1 MKARWTSFPAIVLGS
16 SMFIGLGQ
24 QAEARVPWTGPGAVY
39 TLSNAVSGNQI
50 LEYRRSVDGSLTYSG
65 AVASGGTGTGAN
77 LGSQGAVV
85 LSDDRA
91 WLFAV
96 NAGSN
101 SISSFS
107 VHPGGLV
114 LADTAPSGGTTPVSL
129 TVRGHLLYVL
139 NQGGTGNITGFWV
152 GARGHLKAIPG
163 STLPL
168 SSSAAGAAEV
178 AFSPNQETLVVSEK
192 NTMTLDTYKVRDQGL
207 AVGPTTHPSNGA
219 VPYGFTFTG
228 RDELLVT
235 EAGSNA
241 VSSYDLDGN
250 TLATES
256 ASVPSQGAAPC
267 WIAATPDGSFA
278 YATNAHVGTIAGFSV
293 GREGA
298 LNFLGLTPTPSIP
311 VLDIASASRFVYA
324 LAAGTN
330 QILAYRVRGDGS
342 LAPLLG
348 ASGLPV
354 TAVGLAAR

>member
-1 MKARWTSFPAIVLGS
+1 MVLEVAELEVWTH
-16 SMFIGLGQ
+16 FIGSGQ
-24 QAEARVPWTGPGAVY
+24 SAEARETRQGPGAVY
-39 TLSNAVSGNQI
+39 TLSNAVAGNQV
-50 LEYRRSVDGSLTYSG
+50 LEFRRAADGTLSYTG
-65 AVASGGTGTGAN
+65 TVASGGTGTGAN
-77 LGSQGAVV
+77 LASQGAVV
-85 LSDDRA
+85 LSDDHA

-114 LADTAPSGGTTPVSL
+114 LADTASSGGMTPVSL

-152 GARGHLKAIPG
+152 GSHGQLKPIPG

-168 SSSAAGAAEV
+168 SAANAGAAEV

-192 NTMTLDTYKVRDQGL
+192 NTMTLDTYKVQDQGL
-207 AVGPTTHPSNGA
+207 AVGPTTHPSNGM
-219 VPYGFTFTG
+219 VPYGFTFSG

-241 VSSYDLDGN
+241 VSSYDLDGDN
-250 TLATES
+250 LATES

-267 WIAATPDGSFA
+267 WIAATPDGRFA
-278 YATNAHVGTIAGFSV
+278 YATNAHIGTIAGFSV

-298 LNFLGLTPTPSIP
+298 LGFLGLTSTTSIP
-311 VLDIASASRFVYA
+311 VLDIASASHFVYA

-330 QILAYRVRGDGS
+330 QIIAYRVLGDGS
-342 LAPLLG
+342 LAPLAG
-348 ASGLPV
+348 AGSLPA